1 MSAGVSIATMVVRG
15 WDSGSRISRRVWLR
29 RSESSP
35 GDLLRIWLLRLA
47 RRLFRHPV
55 RGRRSLAPI
64 PCDPPGYGRDGT
76 GPFGYDRTLPYATP
90 DTGIRARVL
99 RRRDTTRAIITPAA
113 VAATPAPITPH
124 SHTGMP
130 DEALCDGSPS
140 GLDCPFGVV
149 VLLVE
154 PSAVFVAEYFMQS
167 EPPSERHCSTFFHA
181 AC

>member
-1 MSAGVSIATMVVRG
+1 MVVRG
-15 WDSGSRISRRVWLR
+15 WNSGSRFSRRVWLR
-29 RSESSP
+29 RSESLP

-55 RGRRSLAPI
+55 RQAE
-64 PCDPPGYGRDGT
+64 PGPHSPVIHQNMGGMAR
-76 GPFGYDRTLPYATP
+76 GPLGYDRTLPYATP

-113 VAATPAPITPH
+113 IAATPAPITPH

-140 GLDCPFGVV
+140 GLACPFGVV
-149 VLLVE
+149 VLLVS

-167 EPPSERHCSTFFHA
+167 EPPSDRHCSTFFHA

>member
-1 MSAGVSIATMVVRG
+1 MVVRG
-15 WDSGSRISRRVWLR
+15 WDSGSRFSRRVWLR
-29 RSESSP
+29 RSESLP

-47 RRLFRHPV
+47 RWLFRHPV
-55 RGRRSLAPI
+55 RQAE
-64 PCDPPGYGRDGT
+64 PGPHSPVIHQDMGGMARVRLGMIEHCHM
-76 GPFGYDRTLPYATP
+76 PHR
-90 DTGIRARVL
+90 IRESARVL

-113 VAATPAPITPH
+113 IAATPAPITPH

-140 GLDCPFGVV
+140 GLACPFGVV

-154 PSAVFVAEYFMQS
+154 PSAVFVAEYCMQS